1 MYNFD
6 KVKILVVD
14 DEELLREILVETFA
28 MHGADVDAAESGNQ
42 AFEKV
47 KTTDYDMV
55 ITDVRMPNGDG
66 ISLLTK
72 INNMDKAD
80 KPKLFVCSAYNDLT
94 EQKIK
99 DLHILKLFN
108 KPFDLEQL
116 LTDVSKLIA

>member
-28 MHGADVDAAESGNQ
+28 MHGADVDAAEGGNQ
-42 AFEKV
+42 AFEKI
-47 KTTDYDMV
+47 KATHYDIV

-66 ISLLTK
+66 IALLTQ
-72 INNMDKAD
+72 INAMDRST
-80 KPKLFVCSAYNDLT
+80 KPKLFVCSAYSDLT
-94 EQKIK
+94 EQKLK
-99 DLHILKLFN
+99 DFNILKLFN

-116 LTDVSKLIA
+116 LADVSKLMG